1 MKKTK
6 LASAISLGS
15 AVAVVG
21 VAEAAPININASESN
36 GVVNGVTSADNVFLN
51 PGAADA
57 SLTITNSSIIMDE
70 SLGAT
75 GNDPNKPIR
84 ESVVSFGGVGTTGNL
99 DLTIADSHIQSTT
112 AAGANHGDGVYVR
125 TDGQGTHAEV
135 NISNTTVDV
144 DKSDYVGTGTGSTTF
159 NGNLLEN
166 FGGSLNATLNNVD
179 TTLTLG
185 TSTPNYGGA
194 VSHTAY
200 SGGTLTI
207 DKNSTITTSG
217 NAGTGILIHQ
227 AANNVIQ
234 PSGPLAYDS
243 NYNFTL
249 NNEANIDTSK
259 GISGHGIYQLIQ
271 QGSTT
276 INNAGNISSSGHAI
290 KVNFGKEGPINVTVN
305 NSGALTTTN
314 GEGIQIW
321 NSDSAAGSINDVNIK
336 VHNTGDMNINGGST
350 EDGICVDLAHIGDT
364 TTAHNQAIDIFNSG
378 TINTGLNF
386 PIASSTT
393 TGHDAIAVTTSTG
406 GIGDIKI
413 ENQGALNANHGSGII
428 ANQNGIGALTVS
440 NSGAISVT
448 GQDLSNGSNS
458 TGHAL
463 SLKLNNANNDQA
475 LTLNNTGD
483 LSVNNAGSADVP
495 KHAINIVN
503 AGTGATTINN
513 AGKITVTDAGNG
525 IAGMVNVNGALNFN
539 NSGAVNAAG
548 GFSLTNTSDKVSNIV
563 NSGDIQV
570 NQSGFWGMDIRTR
583 GAINVEN
590 SGNLTG
596 GGIQISNVSTT
607 PVATTVLNTGNI
619 KTDDY
624 AMYISGY
631 GTTTVNNSGALD
643 GRTGLYGRDDHIT
656 INNTGAIN
664 AKTDAIWAIG
674 ITGST
679 VLNNSGEINSELHGL
694 HAQTNGQ
701 DVTLNNTGKV
711 TMTSPTYSS
720 TALLSQN
727 FGATG
732 NTNLTNSGEVSA
744 TTALEAYNGGS
755 GAINVENSG
764 KITATKAGIYAG
776 HTGTGD
782 LNINTKGNIDLT
794 AATNANATNEEVA
807 GIHAV
812 AQQGKANV
820 SVGAGTISATGDN
833 AYGIYLSD
841 SNLGNT
847 SAFALNLEK
856 GAIVDG
862 TQALSAV
869 RIAHSGDATFNI
881 ANGAQIKGGA
891 KGAALHLQAQG
902 ANSVYTLNNAGDIS
916 SSVDNVLSTQDAAT
930 TSTLNINNTGTITG
944 YLANEAGIKIN
955 FTNDSGNGLNLRNFD
970 QASKVKG
977 VSVSDFGGGA
987 FTNTAN
993 GVVRLKAVDNA
1004 AGVSGANAITGSG
1017 IGNINSAG
1025 INHAR
1030 LQNVAKFTNQG
1041 IISMTENQ
1049 KAGDALAI
1057 SNNGTGEFI
1066 GSNGI
1071 LQSDIVIDGKA
1082 ADGSFRGIADVLVLD
1097 NATQGQTR
1105 IALNAVKEAGLTSGL
1120 TEGEGIKIV
1129 DVKGT
1134 SAKNA
1139 FVLDK
1144 NLASGVYEYV
1154 FDRGMHSET
1163 QSFFLRNNERDAN
1176 GNITR
1181 VFYSPVV
1188 GAYLGGQQAA
1198 ANMFNNMSLLDRRAD
1213 AINPDRTLWIRTNY
1227 GNTRAE
1233 LFSGVQDLETKS
1245 TTLQMGLDVAKNAY
1259 GVAGVF
1265 AGYGNASSEVTSK
1278 ATNSKSKAD
1287 IRGYQVGVYA
1297 SFLPEGDQMGPYV
1310 DSWAYYARYDNKLKG
1325 LNNEESKFDANGYG
1339 ASIEAG
1345 YTLPVYGMSNGKN
1358 VIIEPHAQVT
1368 YSKVDNDNFT
1378 DVNGSTFANNE
1389 SKGVSTRLGARVY
1402 TQAPD
1407 SAEGLNPFLEANWL
1421 HNGMDNAVDVNGTKA
1436 STKIGE
1442 NVGEVKMGAQGKI
1455 NENLSVWSHVGG
1467 QFGEEGYKNYNFQ
1480 IGFGMRW

>member
-21 VAEAAPININASESN
+21 IAEAAPPISINASTLN

-51 PGAADA
+51 PGATDA

-70 SLGAT
+70 AFDVA

-84 ESVVSFGGVGTTGNL
+84 ESVVSFGGIGTTGNL
-99 DLTIADSHIQSTT
+99 NLTIADSHIQSTT
-112 AAGANHGDGVYVR
+112 AAGVPDGDGVFVR

-135 NISNTTVDV
+135 NISNTTVNV
-144 DKSDYVGTGTGSTTF
+144 DKSDSAGAVNTNFHGI
-159 NGNLLEN
+159 LLEN

-185 TSTPNYGGA
+185 TSAANNGGG
-194 VSHTAY
+194 VSHSAY

-217 NAGTGILIHQ
+217 NARAGIYIQQ

-234 PSGPLAYDS
+234 PNGPLAYDS

-249 NNEANIDTSK
+249 NNEANIDTSNAS
-259 GISGHGIYQLIQ
+259 IINGIYQLIQ

-276 INNAGNISSSGHAI
+276 INNAGNISSSGEAI
-290 KVNFGKEGPINVTVN
+290 KVNYGKDSPINVTVN
-305 NSGALTTTN
+305 NSGALTTT
-314 GEGIQIW
+314 
-321 NSDSAAGSINDVNIK
+321 S
-336 VHNTGDMNINGGST
+336 
-350 EDGICVDLAHIGDT
+350 
-364 TTAHNQAIDIFNSG
+364 
-378 TINTGLNF
+378 
-386 PIASSTT
+386 
-393 TGHDAIAVTTSTG
+393 
-406 GIGDIKI
+406 
-413 ENQGALNANHGSGII
+413 
-428 ANQNGIGALTVS
+428 
-440 NSGAISVT
+440 
-448 GQDLSNGSNS
+448 
-458 TGHAL
+458 
-463 SLKLNNANNDQA
+463 
-475 LTLNNTGD
+475 
-483 LSVNNAGSADVP
+483 
-495 KHAINIVN
+495 
-503 AGTGATTINN
+503 
-513 AGKITVTDAGNG
+513 GNG
-525 IAGMVNVNGALNFN
+525 IEI
-539 NSGAVNAAG
+539 SGATG
-548 GFSLTNTSDKVSNIV
+548 SNKDA
-563 NSGDIQV
+563 N
-570 NQSGFWGMDIRTR
+570 
-583 GAINVEN
+583 INV
-590 SGNLTG
+590 
-596 GGIQISNVSTT
+596 Q
-607 PVATTVLNTGNI
+607 NTGNI
-619 KTDDY
+619 KADGY
-624 AMYISGY
+624 AIHISNSGN
-631 GTTTVNNSGALD
+631 GTATVDNSGALD
-643 GRTGLYGRDDHIT
+643 GRTGLYVETDNTT

-664 AKTDAIWAIG
+664 AKVDAIWAIG
-674 ITGST
+674 GTGST

-694 HAQTNGQ
+694 HAQTRDGQ
-701 DVTLNNTGKV
+701 YVTLNNTGKV
-711 TMTSPTYSS
+711 TMTDPTRNSV
-720 TALLSQN
+720 ALLSQN
-727 FGATG
+727 FGKTG
-732 NTNLTNSGEVSA
+732 NTNLSNSGEVSA
-744 TTALEAYNGGS
+744 ATALEAYNSGS

-764 KITATKAGIYAG
+764 KITATKTGIHAK
-776 HTGTGD
+776 HSGTGD
-782 LNINTKGNIDLT
+782 LNINTKGNIDAT
-794 AATNANATNEEVA
+794 ATGANATNLEVA
-807 GIHAV
+807 GILAE
-812 AQQGKANV
+812 AKQGKANV

-841 SNLGNT
+841 YNLGNT

-862 TQALSAV
+862 TQAFSAV
-869 RIAHSGDATFNI
+869 GIAHSGDATFNI

-891 KGAALHLQAQG
+891 KGAALDLQAQG

-916 SSVDNVLSTQDAAT
+916 SSVDNVLSTLGAAK

-944 YLANEAGIKIN
+944 YLANEAGVKIN
-955 FTNDSGNGLNLRNFD
+955 FTNDSGNSLNLRKFNQD
-970 QASKVKG
+970 SKVKG
-977 VSVSDFGGGA
+977 VSVSDFGGGE

-993 GVVRLKAVDNA
+993 GVVRLKAVNNA

-1105 IALNAVKEAGLTSGL
+1105 TALNVVKEAGLTSGL

-1144 NLASGVYEYV
+1144 NVASGVYEYV
-1154 FDRGMHSET
+1154 LGRGIHSET

-1233 LFSGVQDLETKS
+1233 LFGGSQDLETKS

-1278 ATNSKSKAD
+1278 VTNSKSKAD

-1402 TQAPD
+1402 TQAPN